1 MSKCI
6 YIQLVL
12 PATGARIVAL
22 WNDLCVLLNLR
33 DLQRHRVR
41 QEGVCYAPVRG
52 ASPVLNE
59 LLLAR
64 GAAFAAAGHAV
75 GSAGSAR

>member
-1 MSKCI
+1 MRCVNECVFIS
-6 YIQLVL
+6 LVL

-41 QEGVCYAPVRG
+41 QESVCYAPVRG
-52 ASPVLNE
+52 ASPVPERSLPFP
-59 LLLAR
+59 R
-64 GAAFAAAGHAV
+64 PV
-75 GSAGSAR
+75 GG